1 MESLFDAAK
10 NPARREVC
18 FMKKELLLI
27 LLVMTVIMSVS
38 VSYGEDMFYESF
50 TYTILSDGTAEI
62 TGYSGEEAEITIPE
76 QVEDEIRVTSIGSG
90 VFANNEIITSV
101 TIPEGVVS
109 IGDHSFAECKAL
121 QSVSLPESLR
131 WLGDLVFQGNIML
144 SEVSLPEN
152 LIRIGMNPFDRC
164 DSLESLNISEN
175 NIYYLTE
182 EGVLLDRKAN
192 ALVAYPAGKTD
203 PAYTIPEWVTDISAA
218 AFSENQFITEIT
230 VHENIAAIE
239 GNPFCGCKV
248 LTNIVI
254 SPVNIYFEVSNNT
267 LYNRKDKNLI
277 AYLWNSDSESFSVPS
292 GIRSIGNEAF
302 YKHKELQQI
311 KLPETLV
318 YIGDAAFA
326 ESGLT
331 SIKIPNSV
339 VSLGSNTFSSCEAL
353 ESVDLPSGL
362 AQIERNAFSECSSL
376 KDIRFPKSL
385 NVIGEGAFYNC
396 TSLTDLKLPEKLF
409 VIGDYAFLF
418 CTGLT
423 SVDFPDHLYS
433 IGRGAF
439 YGIENLSVTVT
450 PGSLAE
456 EWAIQSQV
464 PFEHKNVSYIT
475 TESI

>member
-1 MESLFDAAK
+1 
-10 NPARREVC
+10 
-18 FMKKELLLI
+18 MKKELILI
-27 LLVMTVIMSVS
+27 LLVLTVFMSVS
-38 VSYGEDMFYESF
+38 ASFAEDLVYEDF
-50 TYTILSDGTAEI
+50 VYTILSDGTAEI
-62 TGYSGEEAEITIPE
+62 TGYSGEETDITIPE
-76 QVEDEIRVTSIGSG
+76 QVNDGILVTSIGSG
-90 VFANNEIITSV
+90 VFANNDILETV
-101 TIPEGVVS
+101 MIPEGVVS
-109 IGDHSFAECKAL
+109 IGDHSFAECKTL
-121 QSVSLPESLR
+121 RGVDLPESLR
-131 WLGDLVFQGNIML
+131 WLGDLVFQGDITL
-144 SEVSLPEN
+144 SEITLPEN
-152 LIRIGMNPFDRC
+152 LIRIGINPFDRC

-175 NIYYLTE
+175 NIYYSTE
-182 EGVLLDRKAN
+182 EGVLFDRKAD
-192 ALVAYPAGKTD
+192 ALVSYPAGKTD
-203 PAYTIPEWVTDISAA
+203 TAYTVPEWVTDISAA
-218 AFSENQFITEIT
+218 AFSENQFISEIT
-230 VHENIAAIE
+230 LHEDIAAIE
-239 GNPFCGCKV
+239 GNPFCGCKA

-254 SPVNIYFEVSNNT
+254 SPVNIDFEVSNNT
-267 LYNRKDKNLI
+267 LYDRKSKNLI
-277 AYLWNSDSESFSVPS
+277 AYLWDTDSESFSVPS

-339 VSLGSNTFSSCEAL
+339 VSLGSSTFSSCEAL

-376 KDIRFPKSL
+376 KEIQFPKTL

-396 TSLTDLKLPEKLF
+396 TSLTDLKLPENLF

-418 CTGLT
+418 CKGLT

-439 YGIENLSVTVT
+439 YGDGNLTVTVT

-464 PFEHKNVSYIT
+464 PFEHKNVSYMT